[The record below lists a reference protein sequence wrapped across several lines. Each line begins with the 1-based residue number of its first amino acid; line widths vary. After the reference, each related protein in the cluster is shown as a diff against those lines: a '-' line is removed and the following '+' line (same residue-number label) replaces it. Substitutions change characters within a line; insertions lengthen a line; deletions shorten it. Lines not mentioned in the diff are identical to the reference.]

1 MTSQIVL
8 MNQLSMAIASDT
20 LTSRN
25 ESSGDTKTYPSMSK
39 IFELGG
45 AHQIAVMH
53 CGCTVLAGA
62 HWRMLVTEW
71 ARSLKAPLQTVAAY
85 AENFLAWLPETAS
98 RMGMTD
104 ADSISTYLYT
114 QFQIFHDANVDDL
127 AKCFGKRG
135 HHRTADSDKNFI
147 ALLTEFQ
154 NAVCTEN
161 PYGDLTEESAA
172 ELLVS
177 AKVDL
182 IEVFRAALDLEKNDE
197 LSDEVVAAI
206 ASFAKAALIRYVDSS
221 ESVDLTFVGFG
232 SEEFLGHASRRFLNG
247 VYGGKARAG
256 GMDIGSDTPGDYPY
270 AIPLAQSRATGPF
283 LHGIDFSIKSHIA
296 NAFSTVIAAKLKSD
310 EEATEAVVNEA
321 METLSTWLQ
330 EEFSDPMFRTLA
342 ALGPSAL
349 VRYADLLIRME
360 SLRSATLKNEATV
373 GGIVEALSI
382 NRTLGIEWH
391 HRIGHDIQPLEE
403 SSHILA

>member
-25 ESSGDTKTYPSMSK
+25 EASGDTKTYPSMSK

-71 ARSLKAPLQTVAAY
+71 ARSLKAPLPTVAAY
-85 AENFLAWLPETAS
+85 AENFLAWLPETAP

-104 ADSISTYLYT
+104 AESIRTYLYT
-114 QFQIFHDANVDDL
+114 QFQIFRDANVDDL

-135 HHRTADSDKNFI
+135 HRRTADSDKDFTE
-147 ALLTEFQ
+147 LLLKFQ
-154 NAVCTEN
+154 TAVCTED
-161 PYGDLTEESAA
+161 PYGDITEESAA
-172 ELLVS
+172 ELMVS

-182 IEVFRAALDLEKNDE
+182 IEVFRTALQLDKDDE
-197 LSDEVVAAI
+197 LSDDVVGAI

-247 VYGGKARAG
+247 VYGGKARNG
-256 GMDIGSDTPGDYPY
+256 GEDIGSDTPGDYPF
-270 AIPLAQSRATGPF
+270 AITLAQSRATWPF
-283 LHGIDFSIKSHIA
+283 LHGIDISLMSQIAETFSKAI
-296 NAFSTVIAAKLKSD
+296 TAKLKTD
-310 EEATEAVVNEA
+310 EEETNTVINGA
-321 METLSTWLQ
+321 MDTLSTWLQ
-330 EEFSDPMFRTLA
+330 EEFSNPMFRTLG

-382 NRTLGIEWH
+382 NRMSGVEWH